1 MECAVTVQIG
11 GEDVLAGVLYANVR
25 RGVESATFRY
35 DEAYILDSRA
45 FPLAPDMPI
54 SEGSL
59 HTQGEPLFR
68 VFEDCMP
75 DRWGRSLMLRAERRA
90 ASDEC
95 RAVRSFFEGDYLLGV
110 SDRARQGALRI
121 WVDGKPVAPA
131 SEGVP
136 REVALPDLLR
146 AADGAAGD
154 VDADVEDLVAAG
166 SSLGGARPKVSIVDE
181 TGALCIA
188 KFPKADE
195 SLIDDVCAWEKVALD
210 LASLAGL
217 RVPETKLV
225 RMDGR
230 SVLLLRR
237 FDRNGDARIPYL
249 SGMTAVQGTDGQ
261 SYSYLDLVSF
271 LEEEGSVPQD
281 DIVELWKRI
290 LFSCAIGNTDDH
302 MRNHGFLHDGSGWR
316 LSPLFD
322 VNPTLGDGSKF
333 LRSAIDF
340 EVSEAVPQAAMAACE
355 WYRLDARRARAIAGD
370 MASAVARWRKVAT
383 ANGISKQSQE
393 RMASC
398 FDAGVARLKACC

>member
-1 MECAVTVQIG
+1 MECVVTVQIG
-11 GEDVLAGVLYANVR
+11 GEDVLAGTLYVNVR

-136 REVALPDLLR
+136 REMALPDLLR
-146 AADGAAGD
+146 AADRAAGD
-154 VDADVEDLVAAG
+154 ADADVEDLVAAG
-166 SSLGGARPKVSIVDE
+166 SSLGGARPKASIVDE

-195 SLIDDVCAWEKVALD
+195 PLIDDVCAWEKVALD

-230 SVLLLRR
+230 SVLLSRR
-237 FDRNGDARIPYL
+237 FDRNGEARIPYL

-322 VNPTLGDGSKF
+322 VNPTLGDASKF

-340 EVSEAVPQAAMAACE
+340 EMSEAVPQAAIAACE
-355 WYRLDARRARAIAGD
+355 WYRLDARRAREIAED
-370 MASAVARWRKVAT
+370 MANAVACWRKVAT
-383 ANGISKQSQE
+383 TNGISKQSQE